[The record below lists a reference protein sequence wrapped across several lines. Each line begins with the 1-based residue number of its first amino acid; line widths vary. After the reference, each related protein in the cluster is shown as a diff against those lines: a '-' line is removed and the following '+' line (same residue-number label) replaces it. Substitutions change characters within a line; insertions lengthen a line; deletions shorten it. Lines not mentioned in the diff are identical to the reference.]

1 MRQPILTNLTQH
13 AINRQQYD
21 DKAEAYLN
29 SQVHAEGAE
38 FAKMRA
44 LLSEQGANNVL
55 DLGCGGGH
63 VSYQIAP
70 VVKQVTAYD
79 LSPAMVDNV
88 IAHATTLGLTNIN
101 ARVGCA
107 EQLSFAEGQFEAII
121 SRYSAHHWQSVP
133 QALQEMHRVVRK
145 DGKVIIFDILG
156 HSHPIINNFLQTI
169 ETIRDPSHVRD
180 YNLAEWTTMAE
191 MAGFRIQ
198 TIEKGTLTLDFAS
211 WVKRMNTP
219 TEAVAT
225 IRQLQQ
231 TASEMVK
238 RYFAIQADGSF
249 TTETLYLVLTKT

>member
-1 MRQPILTNLTQH
+1 
-13 AINRQQYD
+13 
-21 DKAEAYLN
+21 
-29 SQVHAEGAE
+29 
-38 FAKMRA
+38 MRA
-44 LLSEQGANNVL
+44 
-55 DLGCGGGH
+55 
-63 VSYQIAP
+63 I
-70 VVKQVTAYD
+70 T
-79 LSPAMVDNV
+79 
-88 IAHATTLGLTNIN
+88 IT
-101 ARVGCA
+101 
-107 EQLSFAEGQFEAII
+107 EGQFEAII

-180 YNLAEWTTMAE
+180 YNLAEWTVMAE
-191 MAGFRIQ
+191 MAQVSLFRRL
-198 TIEKGTLTLDFAS
+198 KRYVLDFAS

-225 IRQLQQ
+225 ICHLQQ

>member
-88 IAHATTLGLTNIN
+88 IAHATTLGL
-101 ARVGCA
+101 VMMSKLKGM
-107 EQLSFAEGQFEAII
+107 SI
-121 SRYSAHHWQSVP
+121 SLR
-133 QALQEMHRVVRK
+133 
-145 DGKVIIFDILG
+145 
-156 HSHPIINNFLQTI
+156 
-169 ETIRDPSHVRD
+169 
-180 YNLAEWTTMAE
+180 
-191 MAGFRIQ
+191 
-198 TIEKGTLTLDFAS
+198 
-211 WVKRMNTP
+211 
-219 TEAVAT
+219 
-225 IRQLQQ
+225 
-231 TASEMVK
+231 
-238 RYFAIQADGSF
+238 
-249 TTETLYLVLTKT
+249 